1 MRRWRLGLVIV
12 GALVIAGLAAW
23 RAAVLR
29 EALFSRVQHRLGNT
43 ASVAAGSVSLWLR
56 ERAADARTAAELAGR
71 ASADSHA
78 AWALQSLHGQP
89 GYSHLRVLDRAGSSI
104 GGIAGT
110 PLTTEERRAFA
121 AARRTGGW
129 QVAGPFRAPTGS
141 GLAVAIVHPVPDG
154 GRAAAVVMRFDP
166 ARDLLPVAAGRA
178 SGRGTEEG
186 RLVARVGDSVVMV
199 RPTRDGY
206 ATGQAALAR
215 TPALL
220 RRALEGIDTVGRHRT
235 LQQGRDVLAG
245 VRHVAGAPW
254 AVVRQVDVRG
264 EMNAVSAHELRG
276 EIVLF
281 LSALAA
287 AALGALT
294 ASRIARTRQ
303 AESRERERS
312 LLRAALEA
320 SADGILVVD
329 TNGEVRAYNQRFLE
343 LWRITEE
350 TTRMPRDAR
359 LPALASQ
366 VCGPDEYVA
375 TVLAIGAQPDV
386 DSHDVLH
393 FRDGRIVE
401 RLSQPQ
407 RIGDRIVGRVWSF
420 RDVTAREQAAAAL
433 RASEASARAFV
444 ERSPYGICRVST
456 AGRFL
461 EVNPA
466 LVALLGYPSAEALL
480 ATPLLDLY
488 VDASERARVLR
499 RHRSGVDAVEGYEV
513 RWRRFDGA
521 VATLR
526 ASSRIVRDGA
536 GEVDCYEAFLE
547 DVAPLRAAERALR
560 QAEKLA
566 AVGQFVSGVAH
577 ELNNPLAAVLL
588 FSEELLEDGALPGE
602 RETLSLIRD
611 QALRARTIVRDL
623 LAFVR
628 GRDGARDLLP
638 AREVLQRVAHTLDRQ
653 LAAGAAG
660 HEARLSL
667 ALDDDLGVVHVDRAA
682 IEQVVVN
689 LVMNAAQAAPGGT
702 VRLSAGRVSA
712 TPTRP
717 ASLRVVVED
726 DGPGIAP
733 DVLPRMFEP
742 FFTTKPVGLG
752 TGLGLS
758 VSLGVA
764 ERHGGT
770 LEAENRAPLGS
781 GARLT
786 LTLPL
791 VAGPALV
798 ENAPPADVAA

>member
-12 GALVIAGLAAW
+12 GALVVAGLAAW
-23 RAAVLR
+23 RAAALR
-29 EALFSRVQHRLGNT
+29 QALFSRVEQRLGNT
-43 ASVAAGSVSLWLR
+43 ASVTAGSVALWVR
-56 ERAADARTAAELAGR
+56 ERAADAQTAAELAGR
-71 ASADSHA
+71 ASADPLA

-89 GYSHLRVLDRAGSSI
+89 GYSHLRVLDRTGAT
-104 GGIAGT
+104 IAGVAET
-110 PLTTEERRAFA
+110 PLTSEERRAFA
-121 AARRTGGW
+121 TARRTGGW
-129 QVAGPFRAPTGS
+129 QVAGPFNAATAS
-141 GLAVAIVHPVPDG
+141 GLAVAIVHPVADG

-166 ARDLLPVAAGRA
+166 ALDLLPIAAGRA
-178 SGRGTEEG
+178 RHGTEEG
-186 RLVARVGDSVVMV
+186 RLVARVGDSVLMV

-206 ATGQAALAR
+206 TTGRVALAI

-220 RRALEGIDTVGRHRT
+220 RRALDGVDTVGRHRT
-235 LQQGRDVLAG
+235 LQQRRDVLAG
-245 VRHVAGAPW
+245 VRHVPGAPW

-264 EMNAVSAHELRG
+264 EMDAVSAHELRG

-287 AALGALT
+287 VALGALT
-294 ASRIARTRQ
+294 ASRIARVRQ
-303 AESRERERS
+303 AEARERERS

-320 SADGILVVD
+320 TADGILVVD
-329 TNGEVRAYNQRFLE
+329 MAGEVKAYNQRFLD
-343 LWRITEE
+343 LWRISEE
-350 TTRMPRDAR
+350 TAQLHTQRR
-359 LPALASQ
+359 LPAVAAQL
-366 VCGPDEYVA
+366 CDPDEYVA
-375 TVLAIGAQPDV
+375 TVKAINAQPALL
-386 DSHDVLH
+386 SHDVLH
-393 FRDGRIVE
+393 FKDGRSVE
-401 RLSQPQ
+401 RLSHPQ

-420 RDVTAREQAAAAL
+420 RDITERERAEAAL

-444 ERSPYGICRVST
+444 ERSPYGICRIST
-456 AGRFL
+456 GGRFL

-466 LVALLGYPSAEALL
+466 LVALLGYPSAEALIE
-480 ATPLLDLY
+480 TPLTEMY
-488 VDASERARVLR
+488 VDPAERVQVLR
-499 RHRSGVDAVEGYEV
+499 RHLDGVDAVDGYEV

-521 VATLR
+521 VATMR
-526 ASSRIVRDGA
+526 VSSRIVRDASG
-536 GEVDCYEAFLE
+536 GVECYEAFLE

-588 FSEELLEDGALPGE
+588 FSEELLEEGALPEE
-602 RETLSLIRD
+602 RETLTLIRD

-628 GRDGARDLLP
+628 GRDGARDRLP

-702 VRLSAGRVSA
+702 VRLSAGRVPA
-712 TPTRP
+712 TATRP

-726 DGPGIAP
+726 DGPGLAP
-733 DVLPRMFEP
+733 EVLPRLFEP
-742 FFTTKPVGLG
+742 FFTTKPVGVG

-770 LEAENRAPLGS
+770 LEAENRVPLGS

-798 ENAPPADVAA
+798 EVAQPAGVAA

>member
-1 MRRWRLGLVIV
+1 MRRWRLGLVIA

-23 RAAVLR
+23 RAAALR
-29 EALFSRVQHRLGNT
+29 QALFSRVEQRLGNT
-43 ASVAAGSVSLWLR
+43 ASVTAGSVTLWLR

-71 ASADSHA
+71 ASADPHA

-89 GYSHLRVLDRAGSSI
+89 GYSHLRVLDRSGTTI
-104 GGIAGT
+104 GGVADV
-110 PLTTEERRAFA
+110 PLAAEERHAFA

-129 QVAGPFRAPTGS
+129 QVAGPFDAPTAS
-141 GLAVAIVHPVPDG
+141 GLAVAIVHPVADG
-154 GRAAAVVMRFDP
+154 GRAAAIVMRFDP
-166 ARDLLPVAAGRA
+166 ALALLAIAAGRA
-178 SGRGTEEG
+178 SRTGTEEG
-186 RLVARVGDSVVMV
+186 RLVARVGDSVLMV

-206 ATGQAALAR
+206 LTGRAALASA
-215 TPALL
+215 PAMV
-220 RRALEGIDTVGRHRT
+220 RRALAGVDTGGRHDT
-235 LQQGRDVLAG
+235 QQGREVLAG
-245 VRHVAGAPW
+245 VRHVSGAPW

-264 EMNAVSAHELRG
+264 EMDAVTARELRG
-276 EIVLF
+276 EIVLL

-287 AALGALT
+287 VALGALT
-294 ASRIARTRQ
+294 AARIARVQQ
-303 AESRERERS
+303 AEARERERS

-320 SADGILVVD
+320 TADGILVVNLD
-329 TNGEVRAYNQRFLE
+329 GEVQAYNRRFLE
-343 LWRITEE
+343 LWRIPDGATQVH
-350 TTRMPRDAR
+350 TRTR
-359 LPALASQ
+359 LPAVAAQL
-366 VCGPDEYVA
+366 CDPERYVA
-375 TVLAIGAQPDV
+375 DVLAINAQPAIE
-386 DSHDVLH
+386 SHDVLH
-393 FRDGRIVE
+393 FRDGRRVE

-420 RDVTAREQAAAAL
+420 RDITAREEAAAAL

-456 AGRFL
+456 DGRFL

-466 LVALLGYPSAEALL
+466 LVGLLGYPTAEALL
-480 ATPLLDLY
+480 ATSVRAVY
-488 VDASERARVLR
+488 VDPTERAQVLQ
-499 RHRSGVDAVEGYEV
+499 RHLAGVDTIDAYEV

-521 VATLR
+521 VASMR
-526 ASSRIVRDGA
+526 VSSRVVRDETG
-536 GEVDCYEAFLE
+536 GVVCYEAFLE
-547 DVAPLRAAERALR
+547 DVAPLREAERALR

-588 FSEELLEDGALPGE
+588 FSEELLEEDAMAGE

-628 GRDGARDLLP
+628 GRDGVRDRLP
-638 AREVLQRVAHTLDRQ
+638 AREVLERVAHSLDRQ

-660 HEARLSL
+660 HDARLSL
-667 ALDDDLGVVHVDRAA
+667 ALDDDLGVVHVDRSA

-702 VRLSAGRVSA
+702 VRLSAGRLPASS
-712 TPTRP
+712 TRP
-717 ASLRVVVED
+717 ASLRIVVED

-733 DVLPRMFEP
+733 DVLPRLFEP
-742 FFTTKPVGLG
+742 FFTTKPVGVG

-770 LEAENRAPLGS
+770 LEAENRAPFGS

-791 VAGPALV
+791 VAAPALV
-798 ENAPPADVAA
+798 NGGRHTEAAA